1 MARDYYGLLGVSKGA
16 SDQEIKRAYRK
27 LARELHP
34 DVNPDEEAQHKFKEI
49 SAAYEVLSDPEKR
62 RIVDLGGDPL
72 ENAAAAANGFAR
84 LWWVGR
90 RVRGLLRRWHVT
102 RAARSAGCVPA
113 RTRCCGCGWI
123 STECATGVTKQVTVD
138 TAVLCDI
145 CQGKGTHG
153 TSTPV
158 TCNICGGRGEIQT
171 VQRSLL
177 GQVMTSRPCPTCRG
191 VGEVIPDP
199 CHRCGGDG
207 RVRARRDIS
216 VKIPAGVGDGMRV
229 RLAAQGEVGPG
240 GGPAGDLYVEVHEQP
255 HDIFVRDGDD
265 LHCTV
270 SVPMVDAALG
280 TTVTVDAILDGLT
293 EITIAPGTQ
302 PGSVTTLRGHGM
314 PHLRSGVRGD
324 LHAHIDVSI
333 PTKLDAPDQGAARR
347 GEEPPPRG
355 SPGPVHAHPGDQLRR
370 RAVQPAAGDLQR
382 PLTPVGRHAVLRRRH
397 PGGRPDRRRRG

>member
-1 MARDYYGLLGVSKGA
+1 VARDYYGLLGVSKGA
-16 SDQEIKRAYRK
+16 SDSEIKRAYRK

-49 SAAYEVLSDPEKR
+49 SIAYEVLSDPEKR
-62 RIVDLGGDPL
+62 RVVDLGGDPL
-72 ENAAAAANGFAR
+72 EGAASANGFGGFGGLGDVFEAFFGGGPGAR
-84 LWWVGR
+84 GPIG
-90 RVRGLLRRWHVT
+90 RVRPGSDSLLRMRLDL
-102 RAARSAGCVPA
+102 S
-113 RTRCCGCGWI
+113 
-123 STECATGVTKQVTVD
+123 ECATGVTKQVTVD
-138 TAVLCDI
+138 TAALCEL
-145 CQGKGTHG
+145 CQGKGTNG
-153 TSTPV
+153 DSMPV
-158 TCNICGGRGEIQT
+158 SCDTCGGLGEVQT

-177 GQVMTSRPCPTCRG
+177 GQVMTSRPCPTCGG

-207 RVRARRDIS
+207 RVRARREIS

-265 LHCTV
+265 LHFTV

-280 TTVTVDAILDGLT
+280 TAVTVDAILDGPT

-324 LHAHIDVSI
+324 LHAHVDVTV
-333 PTKLDAPDQGAARR
+333 PNRLDARSKELLSELKGHSHDEAEVKPTHT
-347 GEEPPPRG
+347 G
-355 SPGPVHAHPGDQLRR
+355 SAHSGGGLFSRLRE
-370 RAVQPAAGDLQR
+370 
-382 PLTPVGRHAVLRRRH
+382 TFSGR
-397 PGGRPDRRRRG
+397 

>member
-16 SDQEIKRAYRK
+16 SDQELKRAYRK

-72 ENAAAAANGFAR
+72 ENAAAANGFAGFGGLGDVFEAFFGGGTSSR
-84 LWWVGR
+84 GPVGR
-90 RVRGLLRRWHVT
+90 VRPGSDSLLRMRLDL
-102 RAARSAGCVPA
+102 S
-113 RTRCCGCGWI
+113 
-123 STECATGVTKQVTVD
+123 ECATGVTKQVTVD

-240 GGPAGDLYVEVHEQP
+240 GGPAGDLYVEVHEQQ
-255 HDIFVRDGDD
+255 HDTFVRDGDD

-280 TTVTVDAILDGLT
+280 TTVAVDAILDGPT
-293 EITIAPGTQ
+293 EITIPPGTQ
-302 PGSVTTLRGHGM
+302 PDSVTTLRGHGM

-324 LHAHIDVSI
+324 LHAHIEVSI
-333 PTKLDAPDQGAARR
+333 PTKLDARTRELLAEVKSNSHEQAQVRSTHTQTATSGGGLFSR
-347 GEEPPPRG
+347 
-355 SPGPVHAHPGDQLRR
+355 LRE
-370 RAVQPAAGDLQR
+370 
-382 PLTPVGRHAVLRRRH
+382 TFSGR
-397 PGGRPDRRRRG
+397 